1 MARNQE
7 KAMSTLNRWV
17 DQRRMIESG
26 TLRES
31 TGSRFPSECRSIKEG
46 EVARSQIVR
55 RLTSLISQIQDSTL
69 GEQRIRGIN
78 DEINRL
84 LRSKYA
90 WEAQI
95 SRLGGPDYRISGS
108 RIGDGISVEIPGQ
121 AGYRYFGAARDL
133 PGVRELFEEAPLHD
147 EPRRTRKEMLRLID
161 TTYYGWVEE
170 DNDDLLRE
178 EAEAEMLIQQ
188 LLEAG
193 KRSVG
198 DISSNHDDAG
208 KIQELA
214 SWAFNETDQRNIE
227 QLILIKKKEQLLK
240 TFG

>member
-1 MARNQE
+1 
-7 KAMSTLNRWV
+7 MSTLNRWV

-31 TGSRFPSECRSIKEG
+31 AGARFPSECRSIKEG

-69 GEQRIRGIN
+69 GEQRLRDLN

-95 SRLGGPDYRISGS
+95 SRLGGPDYRTAGN

-121 AGYRYFGAARDL
+121 GGYRYFGAARDL
-133 PGVRELFEEAPLHD
+133 PGVRELLDEAPVHD
-147 EPRRTRKEMLRLID
+147 EPRRTRKEILRFID
-161 TTYYGWVEE
+161 TTYYGWVDE
-170 DNDDLLRE
+170 DDAELLRE
-178 EAEAEMLIQQ
+178 EAEAEILAQQQ
-188 LLEAG
+188 LGAEEGRSGDEWGNKDNSGNILE
-193 KRSVG
+193 V
-198 DISSNHDDAG
+198 
-208 KIQELA
+208 A
-214 SWAFNETDQRNIE
+214 SWSETDQRDIE
-227 QLILIKKKEQLLK
+227 KWILIKKKEQLLQ
-240 TFG
+240 TLG